1 MAWALSRSHWRRKT
15 RRSKPDI
22 FIVLSLSL
30 ILIDRLQSAT
40 FPCGSETVTGERFL
54 LYAPHSGFTNQ
65 LWELKNAIVFAAIL
79 NRTLIVPPVL
89 DHHAI
94 ILGSC
99 PKFRVNGSSDLI
111 SAVWDHIMDLI
122 RDQRA
127 HAHPRTQS
135 DYVRNYR
142 LDDPQE
148 PYRDHHLQNH
158 NTCQDPPSLP
168 YISMADI
175 VDLSSLGHTRFRMI
189 DFRIFVSMWC
199 GRNLSGTCLGNSCC
213 AMSSTVESSSISSN
227 YCKSL
232 SFGLYENVKPCVHVV
247 QEDCRTT
254 VWTYQQGN
262 DGTLDSFQPDEQMQK
277 RKKIS
282 YVRKRKDLY
291 KSFGPSS
298 DTEMVKILAFG
309 SLFTAPYK
317 GSELYIDIHEA
328 PGDSGIQSL
337 IRDLEFLPF
346 APEIIAAGKEFVR
359 NKIKGPFLCAQL
371 RLLDGKFKNHW
382 KATFSELKKKLQSE
396 HEGEKNNSLIHIF
409 IMTDLPRNNWAGTY
423 LESLANNTKFYKV
436 HTLHENDELVVQSAK
451 RFRVLKNITSTHN
464 DKLCSY
470 VSSHDILLYIEET
483 VCSCASMGF
492 VGTSGSTITESILSM
507 RKNDLK
513 PILLDCSLPAPVL
526 LANDPTGPFPLVP
539 IFCSSSN
546 PFKLLSLILDNDR
559 TGPIPSERF
568 SDRSD
573 AHD

>member
-1 MAWALSRSHWRRKT
+1 MAWALSRSHWRRKS

-22 FIVLSLSL
+22 FIVLPLSL
-30 ILIDRLQSAT
+30 ILIVVFLFAISPSTDLLGYFLPPTKTLDRLQSAT
-40 FPCGSETVTGERFL
+40 FPCGSETAAGERFL

-79 NRTLIVPPVL
+79 NRTLIFPPVL

-99 PKFRVNGSSDLI
+99 PKFRVNGSSDLLT
-111 SAVWDHIMDLI
+111 AVWDHIMDLI
-122 RDQRA
+122 RDQR
-127 HAHPRTQS
+127 
-135 DYVRNYR
+135 
-142 LDDPQE
+142 
-148 PYRDHHLQNH
+148 
-158 NTCQDPPSLP
+158 

-175 VDLSSLGHTRFRMI
+175 VDLSSLGHMRFRMI
-189 DFRIFVSMWC
+189 DFRIFVLVWC
-199 GRNLSGTCLGNSCC
+199 GRNLSGTCFGNSCC
-213 AMSSTVESSSISSN
+213 AMSSNVESSSISSN
-227 YCKSL
+227 YYKSL
-232 SFGLYENVKPCVHVV
+232 SFGLYENVKSCVHGV

-254 VWTYQQGN
+254 VWTYQQGD
-262 DGTLDSFQPDEQMQK
+262 DGTLDSFQPEEQMQK

-282 YVRKRKDLY
+282 YVRKRTYLY

-298 DTEMVKILAFG
+298 DTEMVKIHAFG
-309 SLFTAPYK
+309 SFFTAPYK
-317 GSELYIDIHEA
+317 GSELYIDIHET
-328 PGDSGIQSL
+328 PGDSRIQSL
-337 IRDLEFLPF
+337 IRHLEFLPF

-396 HEGEKNNSLIHIF
+396 NEGKKNNSLIHIF

-423 LESLANNTKFYKV
+423 LESLVNNTKFYNV

-470 VSSHDILLYIEET
+470 VSSHDILLYIEEI
-483 VCSCASMGF
+483 VCSCASIGF

-507 RKNDLK
+507 RKNNV
-513 PILLDCSLPAPVL
+513 CQ
-526 LANDPTGPFPLVP
+526 
-539 IFCSSSN
+539 
-546 PFKLLSLILDNDR
+546 
-559 TGPIPSERF
+559 
-568 SDRSD
+568 
-573 AHD
+573 